1 MNGIL
6 NANLFEEYA
15 QMIQSM
21 TAFANVKTQ
30 LNSDVA
36 LSWELRSLNHRYLD
50 ISFRLPESLRHLEP
64 SLRQC
69 LHTSFRGKISRG
81 KFDFCLKISGKLL
94 NQSTITVNETLVR
107 DVIHH
112 AKHLAATYGLADNIQ
127 LSHVLSWQGVLEQV
141 QPDFDE
147 VGEPVERL
155 LKEGVEKLLQGRRAE
170 GDVLQKEILLRVDKL
185 RHEIMAVREQTA
197 SLLTS
202 ARQKLL
208 KRVDELQ
215 IKIADSR
222 LEQELALLLVRLDV
236 SEEIDRLCAHVDEV
250 VRVMKQDEASGKRL
264 DFLMQELNREANT
277 LSSKSDSAE
286 LTQRAVQIKVLIE
299 QMREQIQN
307 IE

>member
-1 MNGIL
+1 
-6 NANLFEEYA
+6 
-15 QMIQSM
+15 MIQSM
-21 TAFANVKTQ
+21 TAFSNVKMQ
-30 LNSDVA
+30 LNPDVA
-36 LSWELRSLNHRYLD
+36 ISWELRSLNHRYLD
-50 ISFRLPESLRHLEP
+50 ISFRLPESLRHLES

-69 LHTSFRGKISRG
+69 LRQYPRGEISRG
-81 KFDFCLKISGKLL
+81 KFDFILKISGKTPH
-94 NQSTITVNETLVR
+94 QSTIRMNETLVR

-112 AKHLAATYGLADNIQ
+112 AKHLAVTHGLADNVQ
-127 LSHVLSWQGVLEQV
+127 LSHVLLWPGVMEQV

-155 LKEGVEKLLQGRRAE
+155 FREGLDQLIQGKRAE
-170 GDVLQKEILLRVDKL
+170 GVVLQKEIFMRVDQL
-185 RHEIMAVREQTA
+185 RHEIVAVREQTA

-208 KRVDELQ
+208 KRLDELQ
-215 IKIADSR
+215 IKISDTR

-236 SEEIDRLCAHVDEV
+236 NEEIDRLCAHVDEV
-250 VRVMKQDEASGKRL
+250 ERVLKQDESSGKRL

-277 LSSKSDSAE
+277 LSAKSDSAL
-286 LTQRAVQIKVLIE
+286 LTQHAVQMKVLIE